1 MGIESYVL
9 AGVSKMSGS
18 EQAFV
23 SACHGAGRQMSRTEA
38 RSNWRGSTVADALAE
53 RGILARRRIPA
64 GCRLTARR

>member
-38 RSNWRGSTVADALAE
+38 RSNWRAAPSQMHSPSEASSHADASL
-53 RGILARRRIPA
+53 RGV
-64 GCRLTARR
+64 G